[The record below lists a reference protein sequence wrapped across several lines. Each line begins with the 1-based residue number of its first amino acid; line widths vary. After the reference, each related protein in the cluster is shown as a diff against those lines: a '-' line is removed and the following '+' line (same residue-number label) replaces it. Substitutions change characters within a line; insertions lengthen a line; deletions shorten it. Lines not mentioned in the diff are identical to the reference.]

1 MIKQVFKRQELPWDE
16 LQKLGLAKDGRLL
29 LDEDDITSLLSGR
42 RTDML
47 RLENLRRDGL
57 HIPMLDSKLSLVRN
71 ELGEVELRAH
81 PIYKEPV
88 VPSYLTDTE
97 AEMLEK
103 GDAVNLEKTIDD
115 GKGGKIDVIIEFD
128 RDTNEFITVDTDGI
142 LIPEGI
148 NGKPLTAEQKERYRK
163 GKEVKTDDGTTLQY
177 SATEKQGI
185 RSDRLALV
193 ASILIDG
200 GITYVLY
207 KGLNALFNKPQ
218 EKEPGK
224 NYAKA
229 LDEFNKQQAKRF
241 SDRHQPEAEATEEQ
255 SETISR

>member
-163 GKEVKTDDGTTLQY
+163 GKEVKTDDGTTLQ
-177 SATEKQGI
+177 
-185 RSDRLALV
+185 
-193 ASILIDG
+193 
-200 GITYVLY
+200 
-207 KGLNALFNKPQ
+207 
-218 EKEPGK
+218 
-224 NYAKA
+224 
-229 LDEFNKQQAKRF
+229 
-241 SDRHQPEAEATEEQ
+241 
-255 SETISR
+255 